1 MIKVFDLDGTL
12 LDSNGVWHQV
22 DVDFVA
28 RRGLE
33 LTDEYCEF
41 ISHAI
46 FPVAAEYT
54 KRYYSLPETE
64 EEIMAEWH
72 ALAFDAYANQ
82 LPMKPGVAE
91 YLARCAG
98 NGEKMA
104 VYTSGVPDLCKA
116 ALKRHGIIRYF
127 DSLYFAQE
135 LRWEK
140 RHAESFTKLAREMGQ
155 MPEECILFDDSP
167 VACTS
172 ARTAGWQVIGIRD
185 RAFLHYEE
193 QMRQVCHQYI
203 SGFEALL

>member
-22 DVDFVA
+22 DIDFVA

-41 ISHAI
+41 LSHAI
-46 FPVAAEYT
+46 FPVAAKYT
-54 KRYYSLPETE
+54 KEYYSLPDSE

-72 ALAFDAYANQ
+72 ALAYDAYANQ
-82 LPMKPGVAE
+82 LPLKPGVAE
-91 YLARCAG
+91 YLARCAA
-98 NGEKMA
+98 NGDKMV

-116 ALKRHGIIRYF
+116 ALTRHGIIHYF
-127 DSLYFAQE
+127 DALYFAQE

-140 RHAESFTKLAREMGQ
+140 RYAESFTKLAQEMGHAA
-155 MPEECILFDDSP
+155 EDCILFDDSP

-172 ARTAGWQVIGIRD
+172 ARTAGWQVIGIQD
-185 RAFLHYEE
+185 QAFLHHAE
-193 QMRQVCHQYI
+193 QMRKVCHQYI
-203 SGFEALL
+203 PGFEALL